1 MRFLV
6 RFCGVDSMHG
16 IDATE
21 TVISSG
27 RERCQNE
34 GLDSKIKFTLA
45 DVCKSGLPDSYAD
58 FVWGEDAWCYVE
70 DKVKLIAEAA
80 RLVKPGGTIA
90 FTDWVEGI
98 TGMSEEEAKRFLTF
112 MKFPNVITLDE
123 YCDLLKSNN
132 CEIVTAEDTGQFAHH
147 CELYINMLDK
157 QLTYDALKIIGFDTS
172 LLEMLAGEMMFMLEL
187 AKTGKI
193 AQGRIVAHKRQ

>member
-6 RFCGVDSMHG
+6 RFCGVDFMHG
-16 IDATE
+16 VDATE
-21 TVISSG
+21 AVISSG
-27 RERCQNE
+27 RTRCQNE
-34 GLDSKIKFTLA
+34 GLGSSIQFTHA
-45 DVCKSGLPDSYAD
+45 DVCTNGLPDSEAD
-58 FVWGEDAWCYVE
+58 FIWGEDAWCYVV
-70 DKVKLIAEAA
+70 DKAKLITEAS

-90 FTDWVEGI
+90 FTDWVEGAFE
-98 TGMSEEEAKRFLTF
+98 MSKEEANRFLTF
-112 MKFPNVITLDE
+112 MKFQNVITLDE
-123 YCDLLKSNN
+123 YCELLKSNN
-132 CEIVTAEDTGQFAHH
+132 CEIVSAEDTGQFAHY